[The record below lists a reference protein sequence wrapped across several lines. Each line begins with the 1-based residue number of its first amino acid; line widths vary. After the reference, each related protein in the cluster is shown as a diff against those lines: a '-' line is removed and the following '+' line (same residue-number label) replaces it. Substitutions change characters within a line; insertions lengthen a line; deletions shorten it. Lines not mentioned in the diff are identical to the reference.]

1 LSDDGYVDNSH
12 RNPISRLGLALAL
25 ALVAMTMAVPAVA
38 QASIKL
44 GVFNPGGPSN
54 SESASAYMQAV
65 GRQPEMTMWYHDF
78 GDTIM
83 TSEERSAL
91 RASGQIPMV
100 TWEPNR
106 QSLSSIAGGSYDS
119 YVRESARTVK
129 GFGSE
134 VLLRFAHEM
143 NGTWYP
149 WHGSSSTYISAWQH
163 LVTIFREEGVANVRW
178 VWAPNVD
185 NTGSMPFSSY
195 FPGDSWVDYV
205 GLDGYNWGATTGNQ
219 WKSLR
224 EVFAISYAKITQL
237 SSKPVIFTETS
248 SSEIGGDKADWIRT
262 GFINTI
268 PNEFPRVSGVVWF
281 NKSQEDDWRINSS
294 TASLEAFREV
304 ANCTVYGGTQPC
316 GAPQQVEPDPVEVKE
331 VQVTPTV
338 TAPAP
343 APEPAPAPA
352 PTGTVSYKLT
362 GKGKTHIKVQRRVRR
377 TVYAR
382 VSSTTRGGH
391 RGRNRV
397 KLKALL
403 HHRRLRPGS
412 YRIMILASNG
422 HGSRSHPRVAHF
434 RVRPAH

>member
-1 LSDDGYVDNSH
+1 VYVDSAH
-12 RNPISRLGLALAL
+12 RKSISRLGLAFVLAFMAT
-25 ALVAMTMAVPAVA
+25 ALVVPAIA

-54 SESASAYMQAV
+54 SESANAYLQAV
-65 GRQPEMTMWYHDF
+65 GRQPEIAMWYHDF
-78 GDTIM
+78 GDTVL
-83 TSEERSAL
+83 TSEEAGAL
-91 RASGQIPMV
+91 RASGQTPMV

-119 YVRESARTVK
+119 YVRQSARTVK
-129 GFGSE
+129 AFGGE

-149 WHGSSSTYISAWQH
+149 WHGSPSTYIGAWQR
-163 LVTIFREEGVANVRW
+163 LVTIFREEGVTNVRW

-185 NTGSMPFSSY
+185 NTGSMPFSAY

-205 GLDGYNWGATTGNQ
+205 GLDGYNWGSTPGNQ
-219 WKSLR
+219 WKSLHDI
-224 EVFAISYAKITQL
+224 FATSYANITQL
-237 SSKPVIFTETS
+237 SGKPVIITETS
-248 SSEIGGDKADWIRT
+248 SSEAGGSKADWIRT
-262 GFINTI
+262 GFIDTI
-268 PNEFPRVSGVVWF
+268 PSDFPRVSAVVWF

-294 TASLEAFREV
+294 NTSLEAFREV
-304 ANCTVYGGTQPC
+304 ANCTIYGGAQPC

-343 APEPAPAPA
+343 EPTPAPAPA

-377 TVYAR
+377 GVYAR
-382 VSSTTRGGH
+382 VSSTTRRGH

-397 KLKALL
+397 TLKKLVR
-403 HHRRLRPGS
+403 HRHLRPGS
-412 YRIMILASNG
+412 YRVTILASDGKG
-422 HGSRSHPRVAHF
+422 HRSHARIAHF
-434 RVRPAH
+434 RVRSVHRR